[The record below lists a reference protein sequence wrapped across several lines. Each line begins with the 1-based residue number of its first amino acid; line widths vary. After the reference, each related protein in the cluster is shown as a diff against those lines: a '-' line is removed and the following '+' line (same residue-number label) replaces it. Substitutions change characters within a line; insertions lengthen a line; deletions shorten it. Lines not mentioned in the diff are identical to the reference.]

1 MYGGAS
7 LGYVIVSVSDKRGYS
22 GRAASAVGFGAF
34 GGGKYYFSSN
44 TAVYAEVGYQSLSF
58 LNIGVSFK
66 FRARLYIKHTSGER
80 HALHQLFSIVAD
92 VKQK

>member
-22 GRAASAVGFGAF
+22 GHAASAVGF